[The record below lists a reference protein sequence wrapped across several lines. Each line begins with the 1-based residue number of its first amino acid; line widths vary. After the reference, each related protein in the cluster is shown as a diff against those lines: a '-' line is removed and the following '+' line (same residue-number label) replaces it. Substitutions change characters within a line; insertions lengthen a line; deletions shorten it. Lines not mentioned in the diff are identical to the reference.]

1 MNRLRKVKRLVT
13 LRGLTQRL
21 KRSKRLIINRRGDG
35 VHSPY
40 AYHFITRVVR
50 NMRPY
55 YCFTELREA
64 LRQARELSEEKP
76 PRPIRKARTLELIFR
91 IAHELQAR
99 HVLLLTGETSFV
111 PRYLMATGSVEQVI
125 ERQHIPAL
133 SEVSTASLVVVERIP
148 LDDRER
154 SQLSSLLKDLDLAKR
169 KEASETRKERI
180 TALVST
186 RSRTAKRLARS
197 LRGEAKPQLVIDLI
211 DIEVWFFDARLTPSI
226 YKSVY

>member
-50 NMRPY
+50 NARPY

-76 PRPIRKARTLELIFR
+76 PRPIRKARALELIFR

-99 HVLLLTGETSFV
+99 QVLLLTGETSFV

-148 LDDRER
+148 LEDRER
-154 SQLSSLLKDLDLAKR
+154 SQLSSLLKDLAKR
-169 KEASETRKERI
+169 KEASVVGTERM
-180 TALVST
+180 TALIST

>member
-50 NMRPY
+50 NVRPY

-64 LRQARELSEEKP
+64 LRQARELSEGKP

-154 SQLSSLLKDLDLAKR
+154 SQLSSLLKDLAKR
-169 KEASETRKERI
+169 KEASVVGTERM

>member
-1 MNRLRKVKRLVT
+1 MNRLHKVKRLVT
-13 LRGLTQRL
+13 LRGLTLRL

-40 AYHFITRVVR
+40 AYHFITRVIR
-50 NMRPY
+50 NVRPY

-64 LRQARELSEEKP
+64 LRQTRELSEGKP

-133 SEVSTASLVVVERIP
+133 SEVSTTSLVVVERIP
-148 LDDRER
+148 LEDRER
-154 SQLSSLLKDLDLAKR
+154 SQLSSLLKDLAKR
-169 KEASETRKERI
+169 KEASVVGTERM
-180 TALVST
+180 TALIST

-197 LRGEAKPQLVIDLI
+197 LRGESKPQLIIDLI

>member
-1 MNRLRKVKRLVT
+1 MNRLHKVKRLVT
-13 LRGLTQRL
+13 LRGLTLRL

-40 AYHFITRVVR
+40 AYHFITRVIR
-50 NMRPY
+50 NVRPY

-64 LRQARELSEEKP
+64 LRQARELSEGKP

-148 LDDRER
+148 LEDRER
-154 SQLSSLLKDLDLAKR
+154 TQLSSLLKDLAKR
-169 KEASETRKERI
+169 KEASVVGTERM
-180 TALVST
+180 TALIST
-186 RSRTAKRLARS
+186 RSRTAKRLARL

-211 DIEVWFFDARLTPSI
+211 DIEVWFFDARLTPSV

>member
-50 NMRPY
+50 NVRPY

-111 PRYLMATGSVEQVI
+111 PRYLIATGSVEQVI

-148 LDDRER
+148 LEDRER
-154 SQLSSLLKDLDLAKR
+154 SQLSSLLKDLAKR
-169 KEASETRKERI
+169 KEASVVGTERM

>member
-50 NMRPY
+50 NVRPY

-64 LRQARELSEEKP
+64 LRQARELSEGKP

-111 PRYLMATGSVEQVI
+111 PRYLIATGSVEQVI

-148 LDDRER
+148 LEDRER
-154 SQLSSLLKDLDLAKR
+154 SQLSSLLKDLAKR
-169 KEASETRKERI
+169 KEASVVGTERM

>member
-1 MNRLRKVKRLVT
+1 MNRLHKAKRLVT

-50 NMRPY
+50 NARPY

-111 PRYLMATGSVEQVI
+111 PHYLMATGSVEQII

-148 LDDRER
+148 LEDRER
-154 SQLSSLLKDLDLAKR
+154 SQLSSLLKDLTKR
-169 KEASETRKERI
+169 KEASVVGTERM

-197 LRGEAKPQLVIDLI
+197 LRGEAKPQLIIDLI

>member
-50 NMRPY
+50 NARPY

-76 PRPIRKARTLELIFR
+76 PRPIRKARALELIFR

-99 HVLLLTGETSFV
+99 QVLLLTGETSFV

-133 SEVSTASLVVVERIP
+133 SEVSTTSLVVVERIP
-148 LDDRER
+148 LEDRER
-154 SQLSSLLKDLDLAKR
+154 SQLSSLLKDLSKR
-169 KEASETRKERI
+169 KEASVVGTERM
-180 TALVST
+180 TALIST

>member
-1 MNRLRKVKRLVT
+1 MNRLHKVKRLVT
-13 LRGLTQRL
+13 LRGLTLRL

-40 AYHFITRVVR
+40 AYHFITRVIR
-50 NMRPY
+50 NVRPY

-64 LRQARELSEEKP
+64 LRQTRELSEGKP
-76 PRPIRKARTLELIFR
+76 PRPIRKARALELIFR

-133 SEVSTASLVVVERIP
+133 SEVLTASLVVVERIP

-154 SQLSSLLKDLDLAKR
+154 SQLSSLLKDLAKR
-169 KEASETRKERI
+169 KEASVVGTERM

>member
-50 NMRPY
+50 NVRPY

-64 LRQARELSEEKP
+64 LRQARELSEGKP
-76 PRPIRKARTLELIFR
+76 PRPIRKARTLELVFR

-148 LDDRER
+148 LEDRER
-154 SQLSSLLKDLDLAKR
+154 SQLSSLLKDLAKR
-169 KEASETRKERI
+169 KEASVVGTERM
-180 TALVST
+180 TALIST

>member
-169 KEASETRKERI
+169 KEASVVGTERM
-180 TALVST
+180 TALIST
-186 RSRTAKRLARS
+186 RSRTAKRLACL
-197 LRGEAKPQLVIDLI
+197 LRGEAKPQLIIDLI
-211 DIEVWFFDARLTPSI
+211 DIEVWFFDTRLTPSI

>member
-1 MNRLRKVKRLVT
+1 MNRLHKAKRLVT

-50 NMRPY
+50 NVRPY

-111 PRYLMATGSVEQVI
+111 PRYLIATGSVEQVI

-148 LDDRER
+148 LEDRER
-154 SQLSSLLKDLDLAKR
+154 SQLSSLLKDLVKR
-169 KEASETRKERI
+169 KGASVVGTERM

-186 RSRTAKRLARS
+186 RSRTAKRLAHS
-197 LRGEAKPQLVIDLI
+197 LRGESKPQLIIDLI
-211 DIEVWFFDARLTPSI
+211 DIEVWFFDTRLTPSI

>member
-148 LDDRER
+148 LEDRER
-154 SQLSSLLKDLDLAKR
+154 SQLSSLLKDLAKR
-169 KEASETRKERI
+169 KEASVVGTERM
-180 TALVST
+180 TALIST
-186 RSRTAKRLARS
+186 RSRTAKRLARL

-211 DIEVWFFDARLTPSI
+211 DIEVWFFDTRLTPSV
-226 YKSVY
+226 YKSIY

>member
-50 NMRPY
+50 NARPY
-55 YCFTELREA
+55 YCFTELREE
-64 LRQARELSEEKP
+64 LRQARELSEGKL

-91 IAHELQAR
+91 ITHELQSR
-99 HVLLLTGETSFV
+99 HVLLLTGEVSFV
-111 PRYLMATGSVEQVI
+111 PRYLMATGTVEQVI
-125 ERQHIPAL
+125 ERQCTPAF

-148 LDDRER
+148 LEDRER
-154 SQLSSLLKDLDLAKR
+154 TQLSSLLKDLAKR

-186 RSRTAKRLARS
+186 RSRTAKRLARA
-197 LRGEAKPQLVIDLI
+197 LRGESKPQLVIDLI
-211 DIEVWFFDARLTPSI
+211 DIEVWFFDTRLTPSI

>member
-13 LRGLTQRL
+13 LRGLTLRL

-50 NMRPY
+50 NARPY

-76 PRPIRKARTLELIFR
+76 PRPIRKARALELIFR

-148 LDDRER
+148 LEDRER
-154 SQLSSLLKDLDLAKR
+154 SQLSSLLKDLAKR
-169 KEASETRKERI
+169 KEASVVGTERM
-180 TALVST
+180 TALIST
-186 RSRTAKRLARS
+186 RSRTAKRLAR
-197 LRGEAKPQLVIDLI
+197 LLQGEAKPQLVIDLI

>member
-125 ERQHIPAL
+125 ERQHIPTL
-133 SEVSTASLVVVERIP
+133 SEVSTASLVVVECIP
-148 LDDRER
+148 LEGRER
-154 SQLSSLLKDLDLAKR
+154 SQLSSLLKDLAKR
-169 KEASETRKERI
+169 KEASVVGTERM
-180 TALVST
+180 TALIST
-186 RSRTAKRLARS
+186 RSRTAKRLARL

-211 DIEVWFFDARLTPSI
+211 DIEVWFFDTRLTPSI

>member
-50 NMRPY
+50 NVRPY

-64 LRQARELSEEKP
+64 LRQARELSEGKP

-133 SEVSTASLVVVERIP
+133 SEVSTASLVVVECIP
-148 LDDRER
+148 LEGRER
-154 SQLSSLLKDLDLAKR
+154 SQLSSLLKDLAKR
-169 KEASETRKERI
+169 KEASVVGTERM

>member
-50 NMRPY
+50 NARPY
-55 YCFTELREA
+55 YCFTGLREA
-64 LRQARELSEEKP
+64 LRQARELSEGKP
-76 PRPIRKARTLELIFR
+76 PRPIRKARTLELVFR

-148 LDDRER
+148 LEDRER
-154 SQLSSLLKDLDLAKR
+154 SQLSSLLKDLAKR
-169 KEASETRKERI
+169 KEASVVGTERM
-180 TALVST
+180 TALIST
-186 RSRTAKRLARS
+186 RSRTAKRLARL
-197 LRGEAKPQLVIDLI
+197 LRGEAKPQLIIDLI

>member
-1 MNRLRKVKRLVT
+1 MNRLHKVKRLVT
-13 LRGLTQRL
+13 LRGLTLRL

-40 AYHFITRVVR
+40 AYHFITRVIR
-50 NMRPY
+50 NVRPY

-64 LRQARELSEEKP
+64 LRQTRELSEGKP
-76 PRPIRKARTLELIFR
+76 PRPIRKARALELIFR

-133 SEVSTASLVVVERIP
+133 SEVLTASLVVVERIP

-154 SQLSSLLKDLDLAKR
+154 SQLSSLLKDLAKR
-169 KEASETRKERI
+169 KEASVVGTERM

-226 YKSVY
+226 YTSVY

>member
-50 NMRPY
+50 NARPY

-64 LRQARELSEEKP
+64 LRQTRELSEGKP

-133 SEVSTASLVVVERIP
+133 SEVSTTSLVVVERIP

-154 SQLSSLLKDLDLAKR
+154 TQLSSLLKDLAKR

-197 LRGEAKPQLVIDLI
+197 LRGEAKPQLIIDLI
-211 DIEVWFFDARLTPSI
+211 DIEVWFFDARLTPSV

>member
-1 MNRLRKVKRLVT
+1 MNRLHKVKRLVT
-13 LRGLTQRL
+13 LRGLTLRL

-50 NMRPY
+50 NARPY

-148 LDDRER
+148 LEDRER
-154 SQLSSLLKDLDLAKR
+154 SQLSSLLKDLAKR
-169 KEASETRKERI
+169 KEASVVGTECM
-180 TALVST
+180 TALIST
-186 RSRTAKRLARS
+186 RSRTAKRLAR
-197 LRGEAKPQLVIDLI
+197 LLQGEAKPQLVIDLI
-211 DIEVWFFDARLTPSI
+211 DIEVWFFDARLTPSV

>member
-50 NMRPY
+50 NVRPY

-111 PRYLMATGSVEQVI
+111 PRYLIATGSVEQVI

-148 LDDRER
+148 LEDRER
-154 SQLSSLLKDLDLAKR
+154 SQLSSLLKDLAKR
-169 KEASETRKERI
+169 KEASVVGTERI

>member
-50 NMRPY
+50 NARPY
-55 YCFTELREA
+55 YCFTELQEA

-76 PRPIRKARTLELIFR
+76 PRPIRKARALELIFR

-99 HVLLLTGETSFV
+99 QVLLLTGETSFV

-133 SEVSTASLVVVERIP
+133 SEVSTTSLVVVERIP
-148 LDDRER
+148 LEDRER
-154 SQLSSLLKDLDLAKR
+154 SQLSSLLKDLAKR
-169 KEASETRKERI
+169 KEASVVGTERM
-180 TALVST
+180 TALIST

>member
-1 MNRLRKVKRLVT
+1 M
-13 LRGLTQRL
+13 
-21 KRSKRLIINRRGDG
+21 
-35 VHSPY
+35 
-40 AYHFITRVVR
+40 VR
-50 NMRPY
+50 NARPY

-148 LDDRER
+148 LEDRER
-154 SQLSSLLKDLDLAKR
+154 SQLSSLLKDLAKR
-169 KEASETRKERI
+169 KEASVVGTERM
-180 TALVST
+180 TALIST
-186 RSRTAKRLARS
+186 RSRTAKRLARL

-211 DIEVWFFDARLTPSI
+211 DIEVWFFDTRLTPSI

>member
-50 NMRPY
+50 NVRPY

-111 PRYLMATGSVEQVI
+111 PRYLIATGSVEQVI

-148 LDDRER
+148 LEDRER
-154 SQLSSLLKDLDLAKR
+154 SQLSSLLKDLAKR

>member
-40 AYHFITRVVR
+40 AYHFITRVIR
-50 NMRPY
+50 NVRPY
-55 YCFTELREA
+55 YCFTGLREA
-64 LRQARELSEEKP
+64 LRQARELSEGKP

-148 LDDRER
+148 LEDRER
-154 SQLSSLLKDLDLAKR
+154 SQLSSLLKDLAKR
-169 KEASETRKERI
+169 KEASVVGTERI

>member
-76 PRPIRKARTLELIFR
+76 PRPIRKARTLELVFR

-125 ERQHIPAL
+125 GRQHIPAL

-148 LDDRER
+148 LEDRER
-154 SQLSSLLKDLDLAKR
+154 SQLSSLLKDLAKR

-186 RSRTAKRLARS
+186 RSRTAKRLARA
-197 LRGEAKPQLVIDLI
+197 LRGESKPQLIIDLI
-211 DIEVWFFDARLTPSI
+211 DIEVWFFDTRLTPSI

>member
-50 NMRPY
+50 NARPY

-76 PRPIRKARTLELIFR
+76 PRPIRKARALELIFR

-99 HVLLLTGETSFV
+99 QVLLLTGETSFV

-133 SEVSTASLVVVERIP
+133 SEVSTTSLVVVERIP
-148 LDDRER
+148 LEDRER
-154 SQLSSLLKDLDLAKR
+154 SQLSSLLKDLAKR
-169 KEASETRKERI
+169 KEASVVGTERM
-180 TALVST
+180 TALIST

>member
-1 MNRLRKVKRLVT
+1 MNRLHKVKRLVT
-13 LRGLTQRL
+13 LRGLTLRL

-40 AYHFITRVVR
+40 AYHFITRVIR
-50 NMRPY
+50 NVRPY

-64 LRQARELSEEKP
+64 LRQTRELSEGKP
-76 PRPIRKARTLELIFR
+76 PRPIRKARALELIFR

-133 SEVSTASLVVVERIP
+133 SEVLTASLVVVERIP

-154 SQLSSLLKDLDLAKR
+154 SQLSSLLKDLAKR
-169 KEASETRKERI
+169 KEASVVGTERMK
-180 TALVST
+180 ALVST

>member
-40 AYHFITRVVR
+40 AYHFITRVIR
-50 NMRPY
+50 NVRPY
-55 YCFTELREA
+55 YCFTELRGA

-148 LDDRER
+148 LEDRER
-154 SQLSSLLKDLDLAKR
+154 SQLSSLLKDLAKR
-169 KEASETRKERI
+169 KEASVVGTERM
-180 TALVST
+180 TALIST
-186 RSRTAKRLARS
+186 RSRTAKRLAR
-197 LRGEAKPQLVIDLI
+197 LLQGEAKPQLVIDLI
-211 DIEVWFFDARLTPSI
+211 DIEVWFFDARLTPSV

>member
-1 MNRLRKVKRLVT
+1 MNRLHKVKRLVT
-13 LRGLTQRL
+13 LRGLTLRL

-40 AYHFITRVVR
+40 AYHFITRVIR
-50 NMRPY
+50 NVRPY

-64 LRQARELSEEKP
+64 LRQTRELSEGKP

-148 LDDRER
+148 LEDRER
-154 SQLSSLLKDLDLAKR
+154 FQLSSLLKDLAKR
-169 KEASETRKERI
+169 KEASETHKERI
-180 TALVST
+180 TALIST
-186 RSRTAKRLARS
+186 RSRTAKRLACL

>member
-1 MNRLRKVKRLVT
+1 MNRLHKVKRLVT

-40 AYHFITRVVR
+40 AYHFITRVIR
-50 NMRPY
+50 NVRPY

-64 LRQARELSEEKP
+64 LRQARELSEGKP

-99 HVLLLTGETSFV
+99 HVLLLTGERSFV
-111 PRYLMATGSVEQVI
+111 PHYLMATGSVEQII

-133 SEVSTASLVVVERIP
+133 SEVLTASLVVVERIP
-148 LDDRER
+148 LEDRER
-154 SQLSSLLKDLDLAKR
+154 SQLSSLLKDLAKR
-169 KEASETRKERI
+169 KEASVVGTKRI

-197 LRGEAKPQLVIDLI
+197 LRGEAKPQLIIDLI

>member
-1 MNRLRKVKRLVT
+1 MNRLHKVKRLVT
-13 LRGLTQRL
+13 LRGLTLRL

-40 AYHFITRVVR
+40 AYHFITRVIR
-50 NMRPY
+50 NVRPY

-64 LRQARELSEEKP
+64 LRQARELSEGKP

-133 SEVSTASLVVVERIP
+133 SEVLTASLVVVERIP
-148 LDDRER
+148 LEDRER
-154 SQLSSLLKDLDLAKR
+154 SQLSSLLKDLAKR
-169 KEASETRKERI
+169 KEASVVGTERM
-180 TALVST
+180 TALIST
-186 RSRTAKRLARS
+186 RSHTAKRLARL

-211 DIEVWFFDARLTPSI
+211 DIEVWFFDTRLTPSI

>member
-50 NMRPY
+50 NARPY

-154 SQLSSLLKDLDLAKR
+154 TQLSSLLKDLVKR
-169 KEASETRKERI
+169 KEASETRKERM
-180 TALVST
+180 TALIST
-186 RSRTAKRLARS
+186 RSRTAKRLARL

>member
-1 MNRLRKVKRLVT
+1 MNRLHKVKRLVT

-40 AYHFITRVVR
+40 AYHFITRVIR
-50 NMRPY
+50 NVRPY

-148 LDDRER
+148 LEDRER
-154 SQLSSLLKDLDLAKR
+154 SQLSSLLKDLAKR

-186 RSRTAKRLARS
+186 RSRTAKRLARL

-211 DIEVWFFDARLTPSI
+211 DIEVWFFDTRLTPSV

>member
-1 MNRLRKVKRLVT
+1 MNRLHKVKRLVT

-40 AYHFITRVVR
+40 AYHFITRVIR
-50 NMRPY
+50 NVRPY

-148 LDDRER
+148 LEDRER
-154 SQLSSLLKDLDLAKR
+154 SQLSSLLKDLAKR

-197 LRGEAKPQLVIDLI
+197 LRGEAKPQLIIDLI
-211 DIEVWFFDARLTPSI
+211 DIEVWFFDARLTPSV

>member
-50 NMRPY
+50 NVRPY

-91 IAHELQAR
+91 IAHDLQAR

-111 PRYLMATGSVEQVI
+111 PRYLIATGSVEQVI

-148 LDDRER
+148 LEDRER
-154 SQLSSLLKDLDLAKR
+154 SQLSSLLKDLAKR
-169 KEASETRKERI
+169 KEASVVGTERI

>member
-133 SEVSTASLVVVERIP
+133 SEVSTASLVVVECIP
-148 LDDRER
+148 LEGRER
-154 SQLSSLLKDLDLAKR
+154 SQLSSLLKDLAKR
-169 KEASETRKERI
+169 KEASVRLLEYGKELRLI
-180 TALVST
+180 TNEVAIVTCQGDKATSHST
-186 RSRTAKRLARS
+186 
-197 LRGEAKPQLVIDLI
+197 
-211 DIEVWFFDARLTPSI
+211 
-226 YKSVY
+226 

>member
-40 AYHFITRVVR
+40 AYHFITRVIR
-50 NMRPY
+50 NVRPY

-148 LDDRER
+148 LEDRER
-154 SQLSSLLKDLDLAKR
+154 TQLSSLLKDLAKR
-169 KEASETRKERI
+169 KEASVVGTKRI

-197 LRGEAKPQLVIDLI
+197 LRGEAKPQLIIDLI